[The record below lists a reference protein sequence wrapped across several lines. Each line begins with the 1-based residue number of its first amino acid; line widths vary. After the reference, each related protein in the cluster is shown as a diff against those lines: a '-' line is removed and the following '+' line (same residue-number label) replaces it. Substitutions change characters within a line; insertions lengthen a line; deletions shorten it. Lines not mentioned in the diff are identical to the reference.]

1 MSGVGGWEVFVQ
13 PRIIAKMVGV
23 DTETVRAQYLHHQ
36 HPLVGSGLLH
46 CLVYKQDYQVTR
58 RDQEEK
64 IFKVE

>member
-1 MSGVGGWEVFVQ
+1 MVWEVFVQ
-13 PRIIAKMVGV
+13 QRIIVKKAGGGE
-23 DTETVRAQYLHHQ
+23 TEPLRHHQHLHHQ